1 MVIFVSL
8 VPKRPHISNKLY

>member
-8 VPKRPHISNKLY
+8 VPKRPHISNDFY